1 MDGIII
7 INKPRDFT
15 SFDVV
20 AVMRK
25 LAHEKKVGH
34 TGTLDPMAT
43 GVLPILFGNGTKA
56 QSLLPD
62 SDKSYIADFQLG
74 LTTDTLDIT
83 GTVISKKEVNASKEQ
98 ILSVLEN
105 FKGDIMQLPPM
116 YSAVQKNGQR
126 LYDLARKGIEVQRD
140 KRQVCIHK
148 LELLEYDKETGRGK
162 LDVTCSKGT
171 YIRSLIDDIGT
182 MLSCG
187 GIMTN
192 LCRKIACGFTL
203 EDAITLEKA
212 KKLAEENKLST
223 VLHSV
228 EEVFA
233 PYDAINVSQPQAIR
247 FSNGG
252 ALDLQR
258 TALRNKADI
267 NNKIFRV
274 KSPDNVFLGLGVVNE
289 EKHQLEILKLF
300 NVKRDV

>member
-7 INKPRDFT
+7 INKPKDFT

-25 LAHEKKVGH
+25 LTHEKKTGH

-43 GVLPILFGNGTKA
+43 GVLPLLFGNGTKA

-83 GTVISKKEVNASKEQ
+83 GTVTSKKEVNASKEQ
-98 ILSVLEN
+98 ILYVFEN
-105 FKGDIMQLPPM
+105 FRGNIMQLPPM

-126 LYDLARKGIEVQRD
+126 LYDLARKGMEVQRD

-148 LELLEYDKETGRGK
+148 LKLLEYDEETGKGK

-171 YIRSLIDDIGT
+171 YIRSLIDDIGN
-182 MLSCG
+182 MLGCG
-187 GIMTN
+187 GIMTD
-192 LCRKIACGFTL
+192 LCRRSACGFTL
-203 EDAITLEKA
+203 DDAITLEEA
-212 KKLAEENKLST
+212 KELAKEDKLNT

-228 EEVFA
+228 EEVFT
-233 PYDAINVSQPQAIR
+233 PYDVINVTQPQAAR

-252 ALDLQR
+252 SLDLQR
-258 TALRNKADI
+258 TALRNRTDI
-267 NNKIFRV
+267 NGMIFRV

-289 EKHQLEILKLF
+289 EKKQLEILKLF
-300 NVKRDV
+300 NIKRD